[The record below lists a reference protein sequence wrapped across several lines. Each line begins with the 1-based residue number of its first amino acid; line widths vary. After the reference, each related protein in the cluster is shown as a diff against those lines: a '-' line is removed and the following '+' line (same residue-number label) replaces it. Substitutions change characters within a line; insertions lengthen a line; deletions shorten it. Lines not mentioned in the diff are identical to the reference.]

1 MTTKINIT
9 SDNNKYDDFDFR
21 SADFEQYK
29 KDLTSA
35 LPFIRPI
42 SFIATTARELV
53 QVQIECSSKNEQT
66 QKDWLRPH
74 GEEIANLALTITSLC
89 LLAFGLMS
97 FHSTV
102 VDGVHFFLDHYT
114 HKVYLFLIPFFIAG
128 NIARYTHMTAIDNS
142 NTPLKIEVYAK
153 ALASLPLLYSLYL
166 MDPIAQ
172 EALTLAKK
180 DTFEMLV
187 TGFFICSSLFIFYTL
202 IYYGLTKPLMIS
214 CSFALIAIKSELEQH
229 PKRVKPSAIA
239 ITTPSIL
246 ALILVVL
253 HLTGGSTIFSEGRA
267 KFTLTDLTFIISMQ
281 LSAIGLV
288 LHYTYVTTSNKLNS
302 KSSDTFKFH
311 TICMAALALVIY
323 ATQNYSPTY
332 ATSIARLARKLDP
345 AIILATMSATLVLA
359 LALSLLYAIKQS
371 KNSYAKTHLQLS
383 IAAIVFVATS
393 TVAIINQPL
402 LGNISWP

>member
-1 MTTKINIT
+1 MTTEINTNSENI
-9 SDNNKYDDFDFR
+9 KYDDFDFR
-21 SADFEQYK
+21 SVDFELYK
-29 KDLTSA
+29 RDLTSS
-35 LPFIRPI
+35 LPFIRPF

-53 QVQIECSSKNEQT
+53 QVQMEDSSKSEHAKKGLVHT
-66 QKDWLRPH
+66 H
-74 GEEIANLALTITSLC
+74 SEEIANLALTITSLC
-89 LLAFGLMS
+89 LLVFGLMV
-97 FHSTV
+97 FQSTIV
-102 VDGVHFFLDHYT
+102 EGVHFFLDHYT
-114 HKVYLFLIPFFIAG
+114 HKEYLYLIPFFIAG
-128 NIARYTHMTAIDNS
+128 NIARYTHTTAVDNS

-172 EALTLAKK
+172 EALILAKK

-214 CSFALIAIKSELEQH
+214 CSFALIAIRSELEKH
-229 PKRVKPSAIA
+229 PKRVKLRAIA

-246 ALILVVL
+246 ALILVAL
-253 HLTGGSTIFSEGRA
+253 HLTGGSTIFGEGRA
-267 KFTLTDLTFIISMQ
+267 KFTLKDLAFFISMQ
-281 LSAIGLV
+281 VSAISLA

-302 KSSDTFKFH
+302 KSSDTLKFH
-311 TICMAALALVIY
+311 TVWVAALALVIY
-323 ATQNYSPTY
+323 VTQNYSPTY

-345 AIILATMSATLVLA
+345 AMILALMSVTLILA
-359 LALSLLYAIKQS
+359 LALSLLYAIKKS
-371 KNSYAKTHLQLS
+371 KNSYAKTNLPLS
-383 IAAIVFVATS
+383 IAANAFVATS